1 MLANADTS
9 EQAILNDATLTWSAT
24 GTGKADV
31 NNEEAWTLLP
41 NKQLL
46 TVDARNG
53 TNSELYV
60 PASGK
65 WHSAGSTIVELS
77 PGLNI
82 GQDAPAFL
90 ELSCRGDLP
99 LPQSQLPVLSL
110 YGNCSRIVR
119 IEEQCPQRPTEFA
132 FVEEGRLL
140 VWSQ

>member
-77 PGLNI
+77 AGLEVGPAGLRPNGTVFATGARGPTAVYDTSTDSRRI
-82 GQDAPAFL
+82 G
-90 ELSCRGDLP
+90 RGF
-99 LPQSQLPVLSL
+99 SVVSARQLAV
-110 YGNCSRIVR
+110 
-119 IEEQCPQRPTEFA
+119 A
-132 FVEEGRLL
+132 
-140 VWSQ
+140 